1 MSKVVLASSNSHKLK
16 ELQAMLS
23 EFDFELLSLSDV
35 GLAGL
40 DIPEE
45 GDTFEAN
52 SLYKAQVVSKMT
64 GHPAIADDSG
74 LMVAHLNGAPGVYS
88 ARYAGEPKSDRANNA
103 KLVDALKGVPEGN
116 RGAKFVTVITFYINE
131 DAVLTAR
138 GEVEGRILE
147 KERGTGGFGYDPLFY
162 VASLDKTFAELSSE
176 EKNAI
181 SHRGRAIKELQ
192 RLLSQKNPLAEE
204 AAVGDRAESE
214 DKPCGKGE

>member
-23 EFDFELLSLSDV
+23 EFDFELLSLKDV

-52 SLYKAQVVSKMT
+52 SLYKAEVVSRMT

-74 LMVAHLNGAPGVYS
+74 LMVAFLDGAPGVYS

-103 KLVDALKGVPEGN
+103 KLVDALKGVPESD

-131 DAVLTAR
+131 DTVLTAR

-147 KERGTGGFGYDPLFY
+147 EERGEGGFGYDPLFY
-162 VASLDKTFAELSSE
+162 VQSLGKTFAELSSE

-181 SHRGRAIKELQ
+181 SHRGRAIKKLQ
-192 RLLSQKNPLAEE
+192 SLLTE
-204 AAVGDRAESE
+204 ASEAVVGDRDRSAH
-214 DKPCGKGE
+214 KPCGKGD

>member
-52 SLYKAQVVSKMT
+52 SLYKAQVVSEMT

-74 LMVAHLNGAPGVYS
+74 LMVAYLNGAPGVYS
-88 ARYAGEPKSDRANNA
+88 ARYAGEPKSDKANNA
-103 KLVDALKGVPEGN
+103 KLVDALKGVPEGD
-116 RGAKFVTVITFYINE
+116 RGAKFVTVITFYINK
-131 DAVLTAR
+131 DTVLTAR

-147 KERGTGGFGYDPLFY
+147 EERGTGGFGYDPLFY

-192 RLLSQKNPLAEE
+192 TMLSQ
-204 AAVGDRAESE
+204 
-214 DKPCGKGE
+214 

>member
-1 MSKVVLASSNSHKLK
+1 MNKVVLASSNSHKLK

-23 EFDFELLSLSDV
+23 AFDFELLSLTDV

-52 SLYKAQVVSKMT
+52 SLYKAKVVSGMT

-74 LMVAHLNGAPGVYS
+74 LMVSYLNGAPGVYS

-103 KLVDALKGVPEGN
+103 KLIDALKGVPE
-116 RGAKFVTVITFYINE
+116 RDRCAKFVTVITFYINE
-131 DAVLTAR
+131 DTVLTAR
-138 GEVEGRILE
+138 GEVEGQILE
-147 KERGTGGFGYDPLFY
+147 EERGEGGFGYDPLFY
-162 VASLDKTFAELSSE
+162 VASLGKTFAELSSE

-181 SHRGRAIKELQ
+181 SHRGRAIKKLQ
-192 RLLSQKNPLAEE
+192 SMLAE
-204 AAVGDRAESE
+204 AVVGDRDRPADRSF
-214 DKPCGKGE
+214 GKGD

>member
-23 EFDFELLSLSDV
+23 EFDFELLSLKDV

-52 SLYKAQVVSKMT
+52 SLYKAEVVSRMT

-74 LMVAHLNGAPGVYS
+74 LMVAFLDGAPGVYS

-103 KLVDALKGVPEGN
+103 KLVDALKGVPESD

-131 DAVLTAR
+131 DTVLTAR

-147 KERGTGGFGYDPLFY
+147 EERGEGGFGYDPLFY
-162 VASLDKTFAELSSE
+162 VQSLGKTFAELSSE

-181 SHRGRAIKELQ
+181 SHRGRAIKKLQ
-192 RLLSQKNPLAEE
+192 SLLTE
-204 AAVGDRAESE
+204 AGEAVVGDRDRSAH
-214 DKPCGKGE
+214 KPCGKGD